1 MLPVKPEQRLYDK
14 YMDRRKSTLGI
25 LPVLAAAL
33 LLSSCTKSTE
43 QDMEITGTGSAIRFA
58 TPALTRAAVGSE
70 DDLNKN
76 GQMFSVWGGY
86 RPTDG
91 TGSRTQIF
99 NGKTVTYTS
108 GAGWAYKGGLH
119 YWHSGNTYDF
129 YAWYPTVVEI
139 SKAGSAST
147 DDNGITYIDGFD
159 ATQGIDLMTAEK
171 TDISVVAGQPE
182 PPGAVELTFRHLLAR
197 VEIVGKA
204 HSSLQDVE
212 NVDSRVVSAKLYGMS
227 KKGDL
232 DANANSLTTA
242 EEIEQ
247 AWIVSNADADQ
258 STQNSPFAAAGEAAS
273 EAAVT
278 LTDEGVTVIDALLF
292 PQEVAA
298 TGYVLEIEYATTA
311 GDGAVTTTKPLDL
324 GTLAGIVPKWEAG
337 KHYRYTFT
345 VTDGDR
351 IAFDKPTVG
360 TWSSATGGIIIV
372 D

>member
-1 MLPVKPEQRLYDK
+1 
-14 YMDRRKSTLGI
+14 MDRRKNTLGF

-58 TPALTRAAVGSE
+58 TPALTRATVGSTG
-70 DDLNKN
+70 DLNQD
-76 GQMFSVWGGY
+76 GEQFSVWGGY
-86 RPTDG
+86 RPIG
-91 TGSRTQIF
+91 STGNHTQIF
-99 NGKTVTYTS
+99 DATTVTYTS
-108 GAGWAYKGGLH
+108 GTGWAYEGGLH

-129 YAWYPTVVEI
+129 YALYPSVETL
-139 SKAGSAST
+139 GSNVTSVTCT
-147 DDNGITYIDGFD
+147 DGNFVIDGFD
-159 ATQGIDLMTAEK
+159 ATKGHDLMTAEQPG
-171 TDISVVAGQPE
+171 ISVEQGQAE
-182 PPGAVELTFRHLLAR
+182 APGAVELTFRHLLAR

-204 HSSLQDVE
+204 HSSLQ
-212 NVDSRVVSAKLYGMS
+212 NVANVSPRVVSAKLYGMS
-227 KKGDL
+227 KKGSL
-232 DANANSLTTA
+232 DADANSLTTA
-242 EEIEQ
+242 EEIES
-247 AWIVSNADADQ
+247 AWTISKTDTDQ
-258 STQNSPFAAAGEAAS
+258 STQASPFAEEAN
-273 EAAVT
+273 VG

-292 PQEVAA
+292 PQAVAA

-311 GDGAVTTTKPLDL
+311 GDNVATTTKTLDL

>member
-1 MLPVKPEQRLYDK
+1 MLPAKPEQRLYDK
-14 YMDRRKSTLGI
+14 YMDRRKNTLGI

-58 TPALTRAAVGSE
+58 PPALTRAAVGSAGE
-70 DDLNKN
+70 LSQD
-76 GQMFSVWGGY
+76 GEQFSVWGGY
-86 RPTDG
+86 RPTG
-91 TGSRTQIF
+91 STGSRTQIF
-99 NGKTVTYTS
+99 DATTVTYTD
-108 GAGWAYKGGLH
+108 GTGWAYAGGLH

-129 YAWYPTVVEI
+129 YAWYPDLGTV
-139 SKAGSAST
+139 SGAGSVST
-147 DDNGITYIDGFD
+147 GDNGITAITGFD

-171 TDISVVAGQPE
+171 TDISVVAGQAD

-204 HSSLQDVE
+204 HSSLQGVTGV
-212 NVDSRVVSAKLYGMS
+212 NPRVVSAKLYGMS
-227 KKGDL
+227 KKGSL
-232 DANANSLTTA
+232 DASGSLTTA
-242 EEIEQ
+242 EEIEN
-247 AWIVSNADADQ
+247 AWKVSTENADQ
-258 STQNSPFAAAGEAAS
+258 STQASPFAEKTNVG
-273 EAAVT
+273 
-278 LTDEGVTVIDALLF
+278 LTDAGVTVIDALLF
-292 PQEVAA
+292 PQDVAD
-298 TGYVLEIEYATTA
+298 TGYVLEITYATTE
-311 GDGAVTTTKPLDL
+311 GDGAATTTKTLDL

-360 TWSSATGGIIIV
+360 AWSSATGGIIIV

>member
-1 MLPVKPEQRLYDK
+1 MFPAKPEQRLYDK
-14 YMDRRKSTLGI
+14 YMDRRKNTLGI

-58 TPALTRAAVGSE
+58 PPALTRAAVGSAGE
-70 DDLNKN
+70 LSQD
-76 GQMFSVWGGY
+76 GEQFSVWGGY
-86 RPTDG
+86 SPTDG

-99 NGKTVTYTS
+99 DGTTVKYTS
-108 GAGWAYKGGLH
+108 GTGWAYEGGLH

-129 YAWYPTVVEI
+129 YAWYPDLGTV
-139 SKAGSAST
+139 SGAGSVST
-147 DDNGITYIDGFD
+147 GDNGITAITGFD

-171 TDISVVAGQPE
+171 TGISVVAGQE
-182 PPGAVELTFRHLLAR
+182 NPPGAVELTFRHLLAR

-204 HSSLQDVE
+204 HSSLQ
-212 NVDSRVVSAKLYGMS
+212 NVANVSPRVVSAKLYGMS
-227 KKGDL
+227 KKGNL
-232 DANANSLTTA
+232 DADANSLTTA
-242 EEIEQ
+242 EEIES
-247 AWIVSNADADQ
+247 AWTISKTDADQ
-258 STQNSPFAAAGEAAS
+258 STQTSPFAEETNVG
-273 EAAVT
+273 
-278 LTDEGVTVIDALLF
+278 LTDEGETVIDALLF
-292 PQEVAA
+292 PQTVAA
-298 TGYVLEIEYATTA
+298 TGYVLEITYATTA
-311 GDGAVTTTKPLDL
+311 GDGAATTTKTLDL

-360 TWSSATGGIIIV
+360 AWSSATGGIIIV